1 MQTMCRT
8 ELLLIHICVF
18 VHYFAK
24 FWSGKLNFE
33 ANLGFSFDFCA
44 FRLCFCCCRVVFRK
58 QIVGNWKLREY
69 LPPLKLGFF
78 TLLLK
83 AWRFQWSSAS
93 FSSFVEA
100 LIFLQM
106 KFLALCSDSLLLLSV
121 LHFWHV
127 FRGIAAIDYGLKSSV
142 VKMMAFWYTK
152 GLLGFLPL
160 WYSVCL

>member
-1 MQTMCRT
+1 MF
-8 ELLLIHICVF
+8 LLLPSCV
-18 VHYFAK
+18 
-24 FWSGKLNFE
+24 SE
-33 ANLGFSFDFCA
+33 ADCWQL
-44 FRLCFCCCRVVFRK
+44 
-58 QIVGNWKLREY
+58 KLREY

-100 LIFLQM
+100 FICLQM

-127 FRGIAAIDYGLKSSV
+127 FRGIAAIDYRLKGSV
-142 VKMMAFWYTK
+142 VKMMVVWYTK
-152 GLLGFLPL
+152 GLLGFLL
-160 WYSVCL
+160 FW